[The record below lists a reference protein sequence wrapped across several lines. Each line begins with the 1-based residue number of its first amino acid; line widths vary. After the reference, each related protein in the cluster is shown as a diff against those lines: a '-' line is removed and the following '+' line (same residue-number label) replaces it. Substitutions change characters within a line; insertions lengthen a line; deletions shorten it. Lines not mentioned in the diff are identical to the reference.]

1 MSNSSFSLSNGH
13 SEERI
18 DRAIVAVLSFPAPME
33 SLQRAVANAAGWES
47 AAAISLPRPFRRWSL
62 ALAASAAICVVVV
75 TGILLQFSGP
85 EEKLNPANAEKEV
98 AAEKEVKD
106 DPKKPAP
113 QVFRE
118 PVPMTGPVFAD
129 AAPILACIGP
139 EKPMK
144 LGAVVSH
151 ADINKGLDANVVRLH
166 IWDWSKSDVSRVMLI
181 QRSELGVLSPDGT
194 TMLTP
199 EGETLSLESHETRQF
214 SGFQVKDG
222 QRMSAVKFS
231 PSRKHAAAMIH
242 VRTQID
248 KVPGNPALSG
258 ATHFWSLR
266 LLELNS
272 TTNTGKRIG
281 EFPAQAHA
289 GVAFSP
295 DEASVVHS
303 SEDHGIIRR
312 DLGSGKVLSEYQP
325 SLGVHGGVGIA
336 ISPDGRFVAAGQYH
350 GKIFIWETESSK
362 LLVEQQFLRDNGE
375 EDAFFQAKVMQF
387 SPDGERLAMASGNR
401 LKVMETKTGKILK
414 QHYHELTPVF
424 AHLQWSPDAKKIIL
438 ATYSEPTEYAG
449 KERFPPRPTADMLP
463 RVYEW
468 DWQGGEPRLKWGN

>member
-1 MSNSSFSLSNGH
+1 MNNSSHSYSNGH
-13 SEERI
+13 A
-18 DRAIVAVLSFPAPME
+18 AIAAVLSFPVPME
-33 SLQRAVANAAGWES
+33 SLQQMGGTWASWEA
-47 AAAISLPRPFRRWSL
+47 AAAISLPRLLRRWSM
-62 ALAASAAICVVVV
+62 ASAATAAIGIVVVS
-75 TGILLQFSGP
+75 GILLQFSGP
-85 EEKLNPANAEKEV
+85 DEKLNEANAEKEV
-98 AAEKEVKD
+98 AAEKEVKG

-113 QVFRE
+113 QAFHE
-118 PVPMTGPVFAD
+118 PVPMTGAVFAE
-129 AAPILACIGP
+129 AAPIVACIGP
-139 EKPMK
+139 EKPIK

-272 TTNTGKRIG
+272 ATNTGKRIG

-289 GVAFSP
+289 GAAFAP

-312 DLGSGKVLSEYQP
+312 DLASGKVLNEYQP
-325 SLGVHGGVGIA
+325 SLGVHGAVGIA
-336 ISPDGRFVAAGQYH
+336 ISPDGRFIAAGQYH
-350 GKIFIWETESSK
+350 GKIFIWEMQSGK
-362 LLVEQQFLRDNGE
+362 LLVDHQFLRDNGE
-375 EDAFFQAKVMQF
+375 QDTFFQAKVLRF
-387 SPDGERLAMASGNR
+387 SPNGERLAMASGNR
-401 LKVMETKTGKILK
+401 LKVMETKTGKIIK
-414 QHYHELTPVF
+414 QHYHETTPVV
-424 AHLQWSPDAKKIIL
+424 AHLQWSPDAKNIIL

-449 KERFPPRPTADMLP
+449 KERFPPRPTADLLP

-468 DWQGGEPRLKWGN
+468 DWQAGEPRLKWGN